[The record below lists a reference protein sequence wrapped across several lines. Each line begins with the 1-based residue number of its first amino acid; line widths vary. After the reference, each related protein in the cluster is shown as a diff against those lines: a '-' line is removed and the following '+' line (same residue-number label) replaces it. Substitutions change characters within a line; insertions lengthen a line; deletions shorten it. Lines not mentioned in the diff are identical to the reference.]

1 MPFDTLVP
9 NVGTEIVAAVD
20 GARLPEG
27 MLAVWFIGQ
36 AGFILKFP
44 SGTICYIDPWLS
56 DLGGSDRAYP
66 IPLDPNLVTHCDI
79 LLTSH
84 DHGDHIDVDADP
96 IIMARS
102 PQAFWVAPLAA
113 ETLVRRF
120 GGTPE
125 RTVLL

>member
-36 AGFILKFP
+36 AGFILKFA
-44 SGTICYIDPWLS
+44 SGTVCYIDPWLS
-56 DLGGSDRAYP
+56 DLGGSHRAYP
-66 IPLDPNLVTHCDI
+66 IPLYPELVAHCDV

-84 DHGDHIDVDADP
+84 DQGDHIDVDADP
-96 IIMARS
+96 IIMRRS
-102 PQAFWVAPLAA
+102 PQAVWVAPRGAA
-113 ETLVRRF
+113 GFVRR
-120 GGTPE
+120 
-125 RTVLL
+125 L